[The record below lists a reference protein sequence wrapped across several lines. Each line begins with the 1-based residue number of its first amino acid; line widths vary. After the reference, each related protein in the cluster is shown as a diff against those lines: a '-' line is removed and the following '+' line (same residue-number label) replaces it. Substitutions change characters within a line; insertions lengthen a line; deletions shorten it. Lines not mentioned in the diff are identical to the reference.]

1 MSQNE
6 NSSYYP
12 RTHYHHSRMDPNY
25 RVFNYP
31 HTHPH
36 RRLIA
41 DNAIHCPVK
50 LASNDAPRFH
60 LLG

>member
-6 NSSYYP
+6 NFSYYP
-12 RTHYHHSRMDPNY
+12 RTHHHHSRMDPNY
-25 RVFNYP
+25 HLFNYA
-31 HTHPH
+31 HTHPL

-50 LASNDAPRFH
+50 LASNYALSFH
-60 LLG
+60 Q